1 MTKKRELELTGPV
14 KALAMLVIVLYHACA
29 IYGGVWFGEPA
40 TPCPALG
47 VFVQWLST
55 MHVPLFLLVSGYI
68 WAYIK
73 METDKYDDAC
83 VVLKKKAKRLL
94 VPYLF
99 VGVVWAGPVYC
110 FFYGPVSTVESFALG
125 NNPSQLWFLLALFW
139 MFVFVELMWR
149 IGPALLCKW
158 LTLLASAIV
167 AYIFARAV
175 YTLPLDLF
183 QVARGFDYFPCFLL
197 GALLRQTDTSRFW
210 RIKPAALF
218 ATDVALF
225 VAWYVC
231 SASGG
236 ALGAASKVL
245 LFILRLVGP
254 LLLLSIFGHAEWLI
268 DKVHGSL
275 FEKHS
280 FGVYLFHQ
288 QVDWILLSLINVPG
302 VPPMAIVVTL
312 FFISLTVSLGISIVL
327 KRWKVTAKLL

>member
-1 MTKKRELELTGPV
+1 MGEFAITKERELELTGPV

-73 METDKYDDAC
+73 METDKYNDAC

-99 VGVVWAGPVYC
+99 AGVVWAGPVYC
-110 FFYGPVSTVESFALG
+110 FFYGPVSTVESFVLG

-149 IGPALLCKW
+149 IRPALLCKW
-158 LTLLASAIV
+158 PTLLASAIV

-183 QVARGFDYFPCFLL
+183 QVARAFDHFPCFLL

-218 ATDVALF
+218 AADVALF

-236 ALGAASKVL
+236 GSRCGLESPTVYFEACGSTCTPVD
-245 LFILRLVGP
+245 LRTRRV
-254 LLLLSIFGHAEWLI
+254 A
-268 DKVHGSL
+268 DRQGSRKPIRETQL
-275 FEKHS
+275 RS
-280 FGVYLFHQ
+280 
-288 QVDWILLSLINVPG
+288 VP
-302 VPPMAIVVTL
+302 
-312 FFISLTVSLGISIVL
+312 VSPAG
-327 KRWKVTAKLL
+327 